1 MFFLK
6 NVRLLIQINHLCAS
20 TSFLCKQSTL
30 ICIILLVSRILF
42 LPLLNK
48 TNILLEYGNEGVDSQ
63 YE

>member
-6 NVRLLIQINHLCAS
+6 NVCLLILINHLCAS

-30 ICIILLVSRILF
+30 IRIILLVFRILF